1 MNDNFLYKSFNYLAK
16 KGMLNWLNDKLY
28 IDYMFKYRIGSK
40 MDWENPVTFNEKL
53 QWLKL
58 YDRRPEYHIMV
69 DKYEVKK
76 YVSSRIGD
84 QYIIP
89 TIGLWEKVED
99 IDFNSL
105 PNSFVL
111 KCTHDSGS
119 IVLCPEK
126 KNFDKE
132 KAISKLRKGL
142 NRDMFYWGR
151 EWPYKGLRRRI
162 IAEQFLRDESGT
174 DLKDYKV
181 LCFNGEPKLIEL
193 HQNRYTSNQSQDF
206 YDTNW
211 EKLPISQ
218 NGVSLYQVTNKR
230 IPKPDT
236 LDEMI
241 VLSRILSK
249 GIPHI
254 RVDWYSIDKK
264 LYFGELTFFD
274 GSGFDP
280 YDDPKDDEMLGS
292 WISLP
297 KKTMRK

>member
-174 DLKDYKV
+174 DLKDHKV

>member
-1 MNDNFLYKSFNYLAK
+1 MNDNFLYESFNYLAK